1 MKVTV
6 WWKSDRINFTEFTDI
21 EETRMSVRSSQLII
35 LLKKSGEAAYINA
48 NEILYIEEEV
58 QNENDT

>member
-6 WWKSDRINFTEFTDI
+6 WWKSDRVNFTKFTDV
-21 EETRMSVRSSQLII
+21 EETRISALNSQLII
-35 LLKKSGEAAYINA
+35 LLMKSGEAAYINA

-58 QNENDT
+58 QNENDA

>member
-1 MKVTV
+1 MNITV
-6 WWKSDRINFTEFTDI
+6 WWKSDRINYTEFTDV
-21 EETRMSVRSSQLII
+21 EETRMTALNSQLII

-48 NEILYIEEEV
+48 NEVLYIEEEV

>member
-6 WWKSDRINFTEFTDI
+6 WWKSDAINFTEFTDV
-21 EETRMSVRSSQLII
+21 EETRISALNSQLII
-35 LLKKSGEAAYINA
+35 LLMKSGEAAYINA

-58 QNENDT
+58 QNENDA